1 MGLALIVHGG
11 AGMIPLERYD
21 AAREGCRAAA
31 EAGWRI
37 LRDGGSAL
45 DAVQVAIAALE
56 DNPGFNSG
64 TGAVLTDDGRA
75 QLDAGIMD
83 GATLAAGAVAGVER
97 VRNPIVLARA
107 VLASPHV
114 LLLGEG
120 AERFA
125 TESNIAL
132 CDPAE
137 LVTAS
142 QHARWQR
149 GYRDGDDVHV
159 GAVADQ
165 ATPTLETR
173 LDGSKKRQN
182 GHQTSA
188 AVHADDTKHGT
199 VGAVALDA
207 HGNMAGGASTGG
219 IAAKHPGRVGDTPLV
234 GCGFYAEN
242 GVGGVSSTG
251 RGEDFIRLVLA
262 RRAAEYMGRGLPA
275 QAAATAAIRLLSE
288 RIGGSG
294 GLIVLDGAG
303 HVGYARNTP
312 SMAHAYM
319 IEGMKQPFAGV

>member
-1 MGLALIVHGG
+1 MGPALIVHGG

-31 EAGWRI
+31 EAGWRV
-37 LRDGGSAL
+37 LRDGCSAL

-56 DNPGFNSG
+56 DNPGFNAG
-64 TGAVLTDDGRA
+64 TGAVLTADGRA

-83 GATLAAGAVAGVER
+83 GATLAAGAVAGLER
-97 VRNPIVLARA
+97 IKNPIVLARA

-125 TESNIAL
+125 AASNIAL

-159 GAVADQ
+159 GSVAEQ
-165 ATPTLETR
+165 ALPPLETKQEGGKR
-173 LDGSKKRQN
+173 RQN
-182 GHQTSA
+182 GHQA
-188 AVHADDTKHGT
+188 AKAVHADDTKHGT

-207 HGNMAGGASTGG
+207 YGNMAGGASTGG
-219 IAAKHPGRVGDTPLV
+219 IAAKHPGRVGDTPIV

-294 GLIVLDGAG
+294 GLIVLDGGG

-319 IEGMKQPFAGV
+319 IEGMSEPFAGV